1 MEQGT
6 QPDPEVTQENSGQ
19 AMSLES
25 KIEILE
31 RLAELR
37 RIGAITEMEFEAL
50 KLEVLQ
56 PAVE

>member
-1 MEQGT
+1 
-6 QPDPEVTQENSGQ
+6 
-19 AMSLES
+19 MSLES